1 VEELMAD
8 TKLLELPYEKIAMA
22 GGEMPD
28 NLSSADQQ
36 MFLEL
41 RLLYDSHKRGII
53 DREAA
58 RREKAKLL
66 DEYKANLL
74 MDVFCK
80 QWAQQHTKTEQA
92 RQTYRKNRTLKN
104 ADAVILAFEGVPVTI
119 YEEAL

>member
-1 VEELMAD
+1 MAES
-8 TKLLELPYEKIAMA
+8 KLLELSYEKIAMA

-28 NLSSADQQ
+28 DLSNADQQ

-41 RLLYDSHKRGII
+41 RLLYDSYKKGII
-53 DREAA
+53 DRNVA

-66 DEYKANLL
+66 DEYKANAL

-92 RQTYRKNRTLKN
+92 RQAYRKNRTLEN
-104 ADAVILAFEGVPVTI
+104 ADAVILAFEGVPVKI
-119 YEEAL
+119 AEEAL

>member
-1 VEELMAD
+1 MAD
-8 TKLLELPYEKIAMA
+8 TKLLELPYEKIAMS

-28 NLSSADQQ
+28 NLSGADQQ

-92 RQTYRKNRTLKN
+92 RQAYRKNRTLEN